1 MFAFARF
8 RGLAAAPPGAAATP
22 PPLPLWRRLATLAA
36 EVCPH
41 TAANPAAHTPDWERD
56 LAELP
61 ITDWAAKHLGF
72 HPAPKQAEV
81 LNSTHR
87 NLVLCCHRKWGKTIT
102 ISLKALHYALSG
114 PNRSI
119 GVLAPSLK
127 QGGLVVYRV
136 REFAAALGLKYRRY
150 MGRDYSIQLP
160 NGSRIY
166 AIPHNTTTAL
176 GDEAEV
182 LIVDE
187 AAVVKD
193 AVLEAVSPSTA
204 RKRSTQWFLST
215 PERQSGNFYNIWH
228 DKSDDYHRILSTV
241 ADTPEIDPKYLE
253 IYRRASPAR
262 YDMDFECRFVKPAD
276 RLVPRDFVEAIC
288 RWPAGE
294 GPATRPPQNG
304 QPQPAPPPAR
314 ALPIPPNLRE
324 ILENMVRKD

>member
-8 RGLAAAPPGAAATP
+8 QGLAAAPPGTAATP
-22 PPLPLWRRLATLAA
+22 PPLPVWQDLATLAA
-36 EVCPH
+36 EVCPN
-41 TAANPAAHTPDWERD
+41 AGATPNTPGWERD

-61 ITDWAAKHLGF
+61 IADWAAKHLGF

-102 ISLKALHYALSG
+102 ISLKALHYALSA
-114 PNRSI
+114 PDRAI

-136 REFAAALGLKYRRY
+136 REFAAALGLKFRRY
-150 MGRDYSIQLP
+150 MGRDYSIQFP

-193 AVLEAVSPSTA
+193 AVLDAVSPSTA
-204 RKRSTQWFLST
+204 RKRSNQWFLST
-215 PERQSGNFYNIWH
+215 PVRQTGNFYRIWH
-228 DKSDDYHRILSTV
+228 DESDAYHRVLATV
-241 ADTPEIDPKYLE
+241 ADTPEMDPQYLE
-253 IYRRASPAR
+253 SYRRASPAR
-262 YDMDFECRFVKPAD
+262 YETDFECRFAKPAD
-276 RLVPRDFVEAIC
+276 KLVPRSFVEAI
-288 RWPAGE
+288 RRYPKGE
-294 GPATRPPQNG
+294 GP
-304 QPQPAPPPAR
+304 PPAKEP
-314 ALPIPPNLRE
+314 ALPVPPNLRE
-324 ILENMVRKD
+324 ILANMVRHP